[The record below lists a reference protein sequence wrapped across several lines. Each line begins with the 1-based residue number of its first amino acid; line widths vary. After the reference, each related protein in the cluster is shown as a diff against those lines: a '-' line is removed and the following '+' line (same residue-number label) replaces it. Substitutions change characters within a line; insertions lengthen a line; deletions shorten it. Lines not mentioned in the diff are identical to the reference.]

1 MKCSECWANQYCRDK
16 CYCGYEVIS
25 FNYKSWYIWMS
36 HWRCRATE
44 GAEFWISC
52 KWPAFLS
59 NSSRLQ
65 LIQNSAP
72 SVAWLRQCNIQITCT
87 YSAFK
92 GLFLKKISCYQKSY
106 RHVIYNTVWEFDV
119 VPAVYTVAG
128 GLFWFLSCRA
138 CPREKCSENAQLGI
152 FSHLK
157 PFLSFKSYMY
167 T

>member
-1 MKCSECWANQYCRDK
+1 MRVSEIRVNQIRVNQ
-16 CYCGYEVIS
+16 GLGVPIQHS
-25 FNYKSWYIWMS
+25 
-36 HWRCRATE
+36 RA
-44 GAEFWISC
+44 F
-52 KWPAFLS
+52 
-59 NSSRLQ
+59 
-65 LIQNSAP
+65 
-72 SVAWLRQCNIQITCT
+72 
-87 YSAFK
+87 
-92 GLFLKKISCYQKSY
+92 FLKKISCYQKSY